1 MVTGKSKPK
10 KLAEINISIY
20 DDATVAGKFC
30 VIHKYGDLG
39 THKEIMPKKE
49 FVETMN
55 AINPSVNVEGILT
68 DLPNNSILA
77 VVNY

>member
-1 MVTGKSKPK
+1 MAGTTKPK

-20 DDATVAGKFC
+20 DDATVSGKFS

-49 FVETMN
+49 FIETMQT
-55 AINPSVNVEGILT
+55 INPTVNVEGIMN
-68 DLPNNSILA
+68 DLSSNSILA